1 MIIKVDRIEQISTLP
16 QQQKMLSIKT
26 IEQELE
32 VNPFGHYLLEVI
44 EKKIIGFLYYSD
56 IYERAEINQ
65 IEIDSSYRQ
74 CGKATRLLEEM
85 IHLVRKNI
93 TLEVRKNNIP
103 AIRLYKKFGF
113 QEKAIRKGYY
123 EGIDA
128 ILMEREEDTK
138 K

>member
-1 MIIKVDRIEQISTLP
+1 MIIKVDRIEQISTLSK
-16 QQQKMLSIKT
+16 QQKLLSVNT
-26 IEQELE
+26 IEQDLE
-32 VNPFGHYLLEVI
+32 VNPFGHYLLEVT
-44 EKKIIGFLYYSD
+44 ENQIIGFLYYSD

-65 IEIDSSYRQ
+65 IEIDISDRQ
-74 CGKATRLLEEM
+74 CGKATRLLKEM
-85 IHLVRKNI
+85 INIVRKNI

-103 AIRLYKKFGF
+103 AINLYKKLGF

-123 EGIDA
+123 EGIDG